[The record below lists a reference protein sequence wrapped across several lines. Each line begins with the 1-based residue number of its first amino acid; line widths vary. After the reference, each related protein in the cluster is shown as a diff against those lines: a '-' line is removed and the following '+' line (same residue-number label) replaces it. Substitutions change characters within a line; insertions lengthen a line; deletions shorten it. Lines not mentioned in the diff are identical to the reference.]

1 LRRGNFPASLSSSA
15 LVVRYG
21 RSTLTTGAAFQAAG
35 LLVLLA
41 ATRPGQPTA
50 LVLVGVTLFGL
61 GQGLLIPPII
71 GVVLSRVPVA
81 DPGAPAGLL
90 VTVQQMSGTIGLALV
105 SLGFSAAAGSGQ
117 TGATWP
123 ASGWRASATWRWRL
137 AR

>member
-1 LRRGNFPASLSSSA
+1 MRRGNFPASLSSSA

-41 ATRPGQPTA
+41 ATSPGQPTA

-81 DPGAPAGLL
+81 DPGAPAAC
-90 VTVQQMSGTIGLALV
+90 S
-105 SLGFSAAAGSGQ
+105 SLSSKCRGPSA
-117 TGATWP
+117 WP
-123 ASGWRASATWRWRL
+123 W
-137 AR
+137 